1 MESFNDDGNVDK
13 LRFTIAVEYAIVLCV
28 ADARTPP
35 KILFFRRP
43 RVCGAA
49 RRSVQ

>member
-1 MESFNDDGNVDK
+1 MKFFNDDGGFDT
-13 LRFTIAVEYAIVLCV
+13 LRSTIAVEYAIVLCV
-28 ADARTPP
+28 ADARTSPE
-35 KILFFRRP
+35 ILFFRRP